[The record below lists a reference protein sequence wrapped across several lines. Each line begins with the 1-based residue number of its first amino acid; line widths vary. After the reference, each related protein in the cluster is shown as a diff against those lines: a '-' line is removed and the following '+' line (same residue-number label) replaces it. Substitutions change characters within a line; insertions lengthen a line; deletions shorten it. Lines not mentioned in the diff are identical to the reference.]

1 MTTLYIVPTPLGNLE
16 DITLRALRILGE
28 VDLIATED
36 TRTTGRLLKH
46 FDISNSLISYHEHT
60 SPAKLERILQS
71 LADGSNVALVS
82 EAGTPLFSDP
92 GYKLVRAAIEQGAE
106 IVALP
111 GPSALTTALPASGLP
126 VDRFIFLGF
135 LPRKAAARQR
145 FLADV
150 AAETATLVF
159 FEAPHRLQATL
170 AEMVK
175 VFGSD
180 RAVAVCREL
189 TKLYE
194 EVWRGSLAEA
204 QQEWQERLPRG
215 EFTLVVA
222 GAALAGAWDEAAVE
236 QAVREALE
244 AGNGTKMVAQIVA
257 GQSGWSKKM
266 IYALVQQVKNNVDFE
281 E

>member
-16 DITLRALRILGE
+16 DITLRALRILRE

-71 LADGSNVALVS
+71 LAGGSDVALVS
-82 EAGTPLFSDP
+82 DAGTPLFSDP
-92 GYKLVRAAIEQGAE
+92 GYELVRAAIEQGAE

-111 GPSALTTALPASGLP
+111 GPSAITTALPASGLP
-126 VDRFIFLGF
+126 LDRFTFLGF
-135 LPRKAAARQR
+135 LPRKAAARSR

-150 AAETATLVF
+150 STETATLVF

-170 AEMVK
+170 ADMIK
-175 VFGSD
+175 VFGEGRD
-180 RAVAVCREL
+180 VAVCREL
-189 TKLYE
+189 TKLHE
-194 EVWRGSLAEA
+194 EIWRGRLGEA
-204 QQEWQERLPRG
+204 WQEWQERAPRG

-222 GAALAGAWDEAAVE
+222 GATLPEAWDEAAVT
-236 QAVREALE
+236 QAVTEALA
-244 AGNGTKMVAQIVA
+244 AGNRTKTVAQMIA
-257 GQSGWSKKM
+257 SQSGWSKKRV
-266 IYALVQQVKNNVDFE
+266 YALAQRIKNNVDFKE
-281 E
+281 